1 LDGFLITRPD
11 ARGFHDDSLAFC
23 FVEAH
28 CQHSTGDIELAC
40 VQGKLALADIYEDVE
55 FITNQPVALDG
66 IA

>member
-1 LDGFLITRPD
+1 
-11 ARGFHDDSLAFC
+11 
-23 FVEAH
+23 VEAH

-40 VQGKLALADIYEDVE
+40 VQGKLVLADIYEDVE